1 MREKQITS
9 LSRRGGKALITV
21 DRYFLAIHDKLI
33 HDKLINSDISAWSA
47 DELETLWRAKFGHV
61 CQLFLPEDVLEACAF
76 GRPAYPNWSGDDAF
90 WLGVSLRLFYE
101 KKLTRD
107 VTRELMEDRVH
118 IRFTINEGT

>member
-9 LSRRGGKALITV
+9 LSSRPLGKALIPV
-21 DRYFLAIHDKLI
+21 DRYFLAI

-47 DELETLWRAKFGHV
+47 DELETLWRAKFGRMG
-61 CQLFLPEDVLEACAF
+61 QLFLPADAIEDCGF
-76 GRPAYPNWSGDDAF
+76 GPPAYPNWSGDEAF

-101 KKLTRD
+101 KKLTRV

-118 IRFTINEGT
+118 IRFTINEG

>member
-1 MREKQITS
+1 MREKQTTS
-9 LSRRGGKALITV
+9 LSSRPLGKSFAPV
-21 DRYFLAIHDKLI
+21 DYYFSAIRDR
-33 HDKLINSDISAWSA
+33 LINSDIKAWSV
-47 DELETLWRAKFGHV
+47 DELETLWRAKFGRV
-61 CQLFLPEDVLEACAF
+61 CQLFLPGIVLADSTLD
-76 GRPAYPNWSGDDAF
+76 RPAHPNWSGDDAF

>member
-9 LSRRGGKALITV
+9 LSSRPLGKALIPV
-21 DRYFLAIHDKLI
+21 DRYFLSI
-33 HDKLINSDISAWSA
+33 HDKLINSDISAWSVA
-47 DELETLWRAKFGHV
+47 ELETLWRAKFGHV
-61 CQLFLPEDVLEACAF
+61 CQLFLPTDVIEDCGF
-76 GRPAYPNWSGDDAF
+76 GLPAYPNWSGDDAF